1 MKWESVML
9 IELAVKSDASGQLVV
24 FDAETIENF
33 NISRIFHVFS
43 DRENVRGKHAHKQ
56 CNQVLFCNSGKI
68 LVKTFDGK
76 VNEEY
81 LLDRPN
87 LGLLVS
93 AGIWSE
99 QLYLTDGAM
108 LSVICD
114 RPYEPEDYIR
124 DFSEF
129 LNFVNE
135 SNSNNSNLDN
145 RWI

>member
-1 MKWESVML
+1 MKWKSIML
-9 IELAVKSDASGQLVV
+9 IELAVKSDDSGKLVV

-76 VNEEY
+76 KNEEY

-129 LNFVNE
+129 LNFVN
-135 SNSNNSNLDN
+135 NSNGDN
-145 RWI
+145 NMENR

>member
-1 MKWESVML
+1 ML
-9 IELAVKSDASGQLVV
+9 IELVVKSDDSGKLVV

-87 LGLLVS
+87 LGLLIS

-129 LNFVNE
+129 LNFVN
-135 SNSNNSNLDN
+135 NSNGKNDLEN
-145 RWI
+145 R

>member
-1 MKWESVML
+1 ML

-43 DRENVRGKHAHKQ
+43 DSENVRGKHAHKK

-76 VNEEY
+76 INEEY

-129 LNFVNE
+129 LNFVN
-135 SNSNNSNLDN
+135 NSNGNDVLEN
-145 RWI
+145 R

>member
-33 NISRIFHVFS
+33 NISRVFHVFS

-145 RWI
+145 R

>member
-1 MKWESVML
+1 ML
-9 IELAVKSDASGQLVV
+9 IELAVKSDDSGKLVV

-87 LGLLVS
+87 LGLLIS

-129 LNFVNE
+129 LNFVN
-135 SNSNNSNLDN
+135 NSNGKNDLEN
-145 RWI
+145 R

>member
-1 MKWESVML
+1 ML
-9 IELAVKSDASGQLVV
+9 IELAVKSDDSGKLVV

-76 VNEEY
+76 KNEEY

-129 LNFVNE
+129 LNFVN
-135 SNSNNSNLDN
+135 NSNGDN
-145 RWI
+145 NMENR

>member
-1 MKWESVML
+1 MKWKSVML
-9 IELAVKSDASGQLVV
+9 IELAVKSDDSGKLVV

-87 LGLLVS
+87 LGLLIS

-129 LNFVNE
+129 LNFVN
-135 SNSNNSNLDN
+135 NSNGKNDLEN
-145 RWI
+145 R

>member
-1 MKWESVML
+1 ML
-9 IELAVKSDASGQLVV
+9 IELAVKSDVSGQLVV

-43 DRENVRGKHAHKQ
+43 GHENVRGKHAHKQ

-76 VNEEY
+76 IKEEY

-87 LGLLVS
+87 LGLLVP

-129 LNFVNE
+129 LNFVN
-135 SNSNNSNLDN
+135 NSNGNNDLEN
-145 RWI
+145 R

>member
-1 MKWESVML
+1 MKWKSIML
-9 IELAVKSDASGQLVV
+9 IELAVKSDDSGKLVV

-76 VNEEY
+76 INEEY

-129 LNFVNE
+129 LNFVNN
-135 SNSNNSNLDN
+135 SNSNNSNLEN
-145 RWI
+145 R

>member
-1 MKWESVML
+1 ML
-9 IELAVKSDASGQLVV
+9 IELAVKSDDSGQLVV

-43 DRENVRGKHAHKQ
+43 DSENVRGKHAHKQ

-76 VNEEY
+76 INEEY

-129 LNFVNE
+129 LNFVN
-135 SNSNNSNLDN
+135 NSNGNNNLEN
-145 RWI
+145 R

>member
-1 MKWESVML
+1 MKWKSVML
-9 IELAVKSDASGQLVV
+9 IELAVKSDDSGKLVV

-76 VNEEY
+76 INEEY

-87 LGLLVS
+87 LGLLIS

-129 LNFVNE
+129 LNFVN
-135 SNSNNSNLDN
+135 NSNGKNDLEN
-145 RWI
+145 R

>member
-1 MKWESVML
+1 MKWKSIML
-9 IELAVKSDASGQLVV
+9 IELAVKSDDSGQLVV

-43 DRENVRGKHAHKQ
+43 DSENVRGKHAHKQ

-76 VNEEY
+76 INEEY

-129 LNFVNE
+129 LNFVN
-135 SNSNNSNLDN
+135 NSNGNNNLEN
-145 RWI
+145 R

>member
-1 MKWESVML
+1 MKWKSIML
-9 IELAVKSDASGQLVV
+9 IELPIKSDDSGQLVV

-43 DRENVRGKHAHKQ
+43 DSENVRGKHAHKE

-76 VNEEY
+76 VNEEH

-87 LGLLVS
+87 LGLFVS
-93 AGIWSE
+93 AGVWSE

-108 LSVICD
+108 LTVVCD

-129 LNFVNE
+129 LSFVN
-135 SNSNNSNLDN
+135 NSSSVKDCLDN
-145 RWI
+145 Q

>member
-1 MKWESVML
+1 ML
-9 IELAVKSDASGQLVV
+9 IELAVKSDDSGELVV

-76 VNEEY
+76 LNEEY

-129 LNFVNE
+129 LNFVNN
-135 SNSNNSNLDN
+135 SNSNNSNLEN
-145 RWI
+145 R

>member
-1 MKWESVML
+1 ML
-9 IELAVKSDASGQLVV
+9 IELAVKSDVSGQLVV

-43 DRENVRGKHAHKQ
+43 GRENVRGKHAHKQ

-76 VNEEY
+76 INEEY

-114 RPYEPEDYIR
+114 RPYEPDDYIR

-129 LNFVNE
+129 LNFVND
-135 SNSNNSNLDN
+135 SNGNNGLEN
-145 RWI
+145 R

>member
-1 MKWESVML
+1 ML
-9 IELAVKSDASGQLVV
+9 IELAVKSDDSGKLVV

-76 VNEEY
+76 INEEY

-129 LNFVNE
+129 LNFVNN
-135 SNSNNSNLDN
+135 SNSNNSNLEN
-145 RWI
+145 R

>member
-145 RWI
+145 R

>member
-1 MKWESVML
+1 ML
-9 IELAVKSDASGQLVV
+9 IELAVKSDDSGKLVV

-76 VNEEY
+76 INEEY

-124 DFSEF
+124 DSSEF
-129 LNFVNE
+129 LNFVNN
-135 SNSNNSNLDN
+135 SNSNNSNLEN
-145 RWI
+145 R

>member
-1 MKWESVML
+1 MKWKLVML
-9 IELAVKSDASGQLVV
+9 IELAVKSDVSGQLVV

-43 DRENVRGKHAHKQ
+43 GRENVRGKHAHKQ

-76 VNEEY
+76 INEEY

-114 RPYEPEDYIR
+114 RPYEPDDYIR

-129 LNFVNE
+129 LNFVND
-135 SNSNNSNLDN
+135 SNGNNGLEN
-145 RWI
+145 R

>member
-1 MKWESVML
+1 ML
-9 IELAVKSDASGQLVV
+9 IELAVKSDDSGQLVV

-76 VNEEY
+76 KNEEY

-129 LNFVNE
+129 LNFVN
-135 SNSNNSNLDN
+135 NSNGNNNMEN
-145 RWI
+145 R